1 MCAGAEVEKAK
12 HMVKYDLSKGN
23 EKAVVEIYS
32 KSGLL
37 FYFLV

>member
-12 HMVKYDLSKGN
+12 HTVKYDPSKGN

-32 KSGLL
+32 KNRLL
-37 FYFLV
+37 LYF